1 MKFIYSLEKK
11 LGRYAIKNIS
21 LYLIICYAFGY
32 LIAMANPA
40 FLNFLTLNPY
50 LIITKGQVWRLFS
63 WILIAPASSNIFFT
77 LITLYFYYS
86 IGSTLER
93 TWGTFVYNLYLFC
106 GMLFTVIGSFAL
118 LFYAFALGGF
128 EPVFL
133 SNNASVLASYFSL
146 FSTYYI
152 NMSILLAFAITFP
165 ENQVLLFFII
175 PVKIKWI
182 GMIYGGFL
190 VMQFIFASVP
200 EKFVILA
207 SLLNFIIFFFLL
219 RKKKTI
225 SIKQMKRRH
234 EYQKEV
240 KVNSNISRH
249 KCAICGR
256 TEQDGEHLEFRYC
269 SKCEGN
275 YEYCSEHLFTHEHVQ
290 GNRKK

>member
-86 IGSTLER
+86 IGTTLER

-118 LFYAFALGGF
+118 LLFAFA
-128 EPVFL
+128 
-133 SNNASVLASYFSL
+133 NNASVPASYFSL

-152 NMSILLAFAITFP
+152 NMSILLAFAFTFP

-190 VMQFIFASVP
+190 VI
-200 EKFVILA
+200 
-207 SLLNFIIFFFLL
+207 
-219 RKKKTI
+219 
-225 SIKQMKRRH
+225 
-234 EYQKEV
+234 
-240 KVNSNISRH
+240 
-249 KCAICGR
+249 
-256 TEQDGEHLEFRYC
+256 
-269 SKCEGN
+269 
-275 YEYCSEHLFTHEHVQ
+275 
-290 GNRKK
+290 